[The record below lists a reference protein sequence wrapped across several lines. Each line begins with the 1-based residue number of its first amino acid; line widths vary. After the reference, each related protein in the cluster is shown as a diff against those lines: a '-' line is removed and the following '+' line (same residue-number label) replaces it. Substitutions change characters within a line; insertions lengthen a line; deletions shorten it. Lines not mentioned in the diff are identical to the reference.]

1 MKLENNQ
8 SYITNL
14 QFSGAW
20 PVGSGSVNGATIAR
34 GPVEFSSSL
43 AGTGSFR
50 VVNPLGSSWNYY
62 LTASTDSYDAL
73 SQSTGSNQYI
83 AVSGS
88 NGEKLAIISSA
99 LNANTNLFI
108 NATGSGTT
116 LAVSASFGG
125 SNGNDITFLVT
136 SGSTTD
142 TTKLTSGAGKSNWPY
157 SFPFVAQGLYVGV
170 AGDLNGT
177 TIDGSYVSFTSA
189 SGFIPGLFT
198 SVSGSSTAL
207 AVLALK

>member
-8 SYITNL
+8 SYVTNL
-14 QFSGAW
+14 QFSGGW
-20 PVGSGSVNGATIAR
+20 PVGSGSLNSATIAR
-34 GPVEFSSSL
+34 GNVEFSSSL
-43 AGTGSFR
+43 ASTGSFK
-50 VVNPLGSSWNYY
+50 VTNPLGTTTNYF
-62 LTASTDSYDAL
+62 LTASVSASDATN
-73 SQSTGSNQYI
+73 QSAGSNQYI

-88 NGEKLAIISSA
+88 NGEKLAIISSV
-99 LNANTNLFI
+99 LTANTGLFL

-125 SNGNDITFLVT
+125 SNGNDITFLIAT
-136 SGSTTD
+136 GSAFNTYKLASGT
-142 TTKLTSGAGKSNWPY
+142 GKSNWPY

>member
-14 QFSGAW
+14 QFSGGW
-20 PVGSGSVNGATIAR
+20 PVGSGSANTAAIAR
-34 GPVEFSSSL
+34 GNVEFSSSL

-50 VVNPLGSSWNYY
+50 VTNPLGSSWNYY
-62 LTASTDSYDAL
+62 LTASTNANDAA

-88 NGEKLAIISSA
+88 NGQKLSIISAA
-99 LNANTNLFI
+99 LNANTNLFV

-125 SNGNDITFLVT
+125 SNGNDITFFVT

-142 TTKLTSGAGKSNWPY
+142 TTKLVSGTGKSNWPY

-189 SGFIPGLFT
+189 SGFVPGLFT

-207 AVLALK
+207 AIVALK